1 MDEPTGRQATDMKT
15 KSNRPAKR
23 RRGAVL
29 VEFAICLPILLAF
42 FGFFWEFARAEQIRQ
57 TTATAA
63 YEGAR
68 QGIVEGASADE
79 AKQTA
84 QAILNA
90 VSVRDATIV
99 VTPSVITSETLSV
112 QVSVSVPVANNA
124 WIVPFFLDDLDVTAN
139 VTLDRN

>member
-1 MDEPTGRQATDMKT
+1 MKT
-15 KSNRPAKR
+15 RSTRPAKR

-68 QGIVEGASADE
+68 QGIVKGASAAD
-79 AKQTA
+79 AKQAA
-84 QAILNA
+84 QAILDA
-90 VSVRDATIV
+90 VSIDDATVV
-99 VTPSVITSETLSV
+99 VTPSTITGETSSV
-112 QVSVSVPVANNA
+112 QVSVSVPVASNA
-124 WIVPFFLDDLDVTAN
+124 WVMPFFIDDLNITAN
-139 VTLDRN
+139 MTLTKN

>member
-1 MDEPTGRQATDMKT
+1 MKT
-15 KSNRPAKR
+15 RSNRPTRR

-29 VEFAICLPILLAF
+29 VEFAITLPILLAF

-68 QGIVEGASADE
+68 QGIVAGGSADD

-84 QAILNA
+84 QAILDA
-90 VSVRDATIV
+90 VGIRNATIV
-99 VTPSVITSETLSV
+99 VTPSTITDETSSV
-112 QVSVSVPVANNA
+112 QVSVSVPVASNA
-124 WIVPFFLDDLDVTAN
+124 WVMPFFIDNLDIKAN
-139 VTLDRN
+139 MALSKG

>member
-1 MDEPTGRQATDMKT
+1 MKT
-15 KSNRPAKR
+15 RSTRPAKR

-68 QGIVEGASADE
+68 QGIVKGASAAD
-79 AKQTA
+79 AKQAA
-84 QAILNA
+84 QAILDA
-90 VSVRDATIV
+90 VSIDDATVV
-99 VTPSVITSETLSV
+99 VTPSIITGETSSV
-112 QVSVSVPVANNA
+112 QVSVSVPVASNA
-124 WIVPFFLDDLDVTAN
+124 WVMPFFINDLNITAN
-139 VTLDRN
+139 MTLTKN